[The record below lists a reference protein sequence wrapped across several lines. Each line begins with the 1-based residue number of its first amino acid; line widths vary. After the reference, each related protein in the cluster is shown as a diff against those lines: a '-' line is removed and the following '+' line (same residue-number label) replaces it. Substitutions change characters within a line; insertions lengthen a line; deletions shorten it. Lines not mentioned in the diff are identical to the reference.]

1 MKRFI
6 SDLRRRAWRT
16 AGARYNAARR
26 LRRQETVS
34 NVSLAM
40 LSVLSI
46 AVSVVSMV
54 NPSATP
60 NAWWGVLSIVLGVFL
75 LATSLI
81 VWKSAYGEKAGALH
95 RNAEELTAYRI
106 KLESVLARM
115 DSGGVLEMSEVDVLR
130 DDYDYIKKL
139 CAYNHEPCDDNFFIR
154 QHRFSDEFRL
164 DCGCSSVGFWRS
176 NFDAI
181 KWFFAPLWVFF
192 VIWLVVGLLVGFI
205 YSGPC

>member
-60 NAWWGVLSIVLGVFL
+60 NAWWGLSIVLGVFL

-115 DSGGVLEMSEVDVLR
+115 DSGGVFEMSDVDVLR

-164 DCGCSSVGFWRS
+164 DRGCSSVGFWRS

>member
-16 AGARYNAARR
+16 AGARSNAARR
-26 LRRQETVS
+26 LRRQEAVS

-46 AVSVVSMV
+46 AVSVVSMA
-54 NPSATP
+54 NLSEAP
-60 NAWWGVLSIVLGVFL
+60 NVWWDALSIVLGVFL

-115 DSGGVLEMSEVDVLR
+115 NSGDVLEMSEVDVLR
-130 DDYDYIKKL
+130 DEYDYIRKL
-139 CAYNHEPCDDNFFIR
+139 CAYNHEPCDDDFFIR
-154 QHRFSDEFRL
+154 QHRFSEEFRL
-164 DCGCSSVGFWRS
+164 GCGCSRVGFWRS
-176 NFDAI
+176 SFDAI
-181 KWFFAPLWVFF
+181 KWFCAPLWVFV
-192 VIWLVVGLLVGFI
+192 VIWLTVVLLVCFI
-205 YSGPC
+205 F